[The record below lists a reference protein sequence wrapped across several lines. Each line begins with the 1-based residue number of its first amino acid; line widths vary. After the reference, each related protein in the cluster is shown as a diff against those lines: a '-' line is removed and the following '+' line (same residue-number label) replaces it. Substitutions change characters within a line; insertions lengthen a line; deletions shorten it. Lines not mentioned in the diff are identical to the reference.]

1 MILYHGTNSNFN
13 KFSKNNIGKN
23 TSVASVGFFFTDS
36 IETAKTYGNNILNC
50 EVDLGAYI
58 ECDFDG
64 KSTYYFGEEKW
75 YTPNDLAVRID
86 ELNKDIANYVYS
98 IGDMSREEAEEY
110 MDYLGQDGGYGH
122 LYDDKIDSIICKN
135 IKDNMDFGG
144 ELSNNYIVFDENRI
158 KILQQETLNE
168 ELNNNF
174 WNWFGDSI
182 TVDDNG
188 EPIVFYHGTR
198 SDFVEF
204 KSEYDDNL
212 IFFAFDKKFADEWG
226 RNKSYSNDIKDT
238 IYNRAK
244 PYRNSLYK
252 SYQSRYGDD
261 FYYNDEE
268 AYKLYKDEINNYEN
282 ELEKEYNVHSRTIP
296 CYLKTHKIFM
306 PEKHYELVLDEI
318 MDYYG
323 FPKEAID
330 HKKEIEELR
339 KEKEILISNFKS
351 SGRKLPT
358 KEEEDEL
365 NTINDKI
372 SILYDEQNSIK
383 DFENN
388 HLPRIKKGAWIYF
401 EHGIVIDKIWSL
413 GFDAIQLSESNGQ
426 QTTMAVRANNNQ
438 IKAPSTTIATFTHPV
453 CSLILCATFLANK
466 TRPDRF

>member
-36 IETAKTYGNNILNC
+36 IETAKTYGNNILKC

-226 RNKSYSNDIKDT
+226 RNKSYSNDIL
-238 IYNRAK
+238 I
-244 PYRNSLYK
+244 
-252 SYQSRYGDD
+252 
-261 FYYNDEE
+261 
-268 AYKLYKDEINNYEN
+268 EI
-282 ELEKEYNVHSRTIP
+282 T
-296 CYLKTHKIFM
+296 
-306 PEKHYELVLDEI
+306 
-318 MDYYG
+318 
-323 FPKEAID
+323 
-330 HKKEIEELR
+330 
-339 KEKEILISNFKS
+339 
-351 SGRKLPT
+351 
-358 KEEEDEL
+358 
-365 NTINDKI
+365 
-372 SILYDEQNSIK
+372 
-383 DFENN
+383 FE
-388 HLPRIKKGAWIYF
+388 
-401 EHGIVIDKIWSL
+401 
-413 GFDAIQLSESNGQ
+413 
-426 QTTMAVRANNNQ
+426 
-438 IKAPSTTIATFTHPV
+438 
-453 CSLILCATFLANK
+453 
-466 TRPDRF
+466 